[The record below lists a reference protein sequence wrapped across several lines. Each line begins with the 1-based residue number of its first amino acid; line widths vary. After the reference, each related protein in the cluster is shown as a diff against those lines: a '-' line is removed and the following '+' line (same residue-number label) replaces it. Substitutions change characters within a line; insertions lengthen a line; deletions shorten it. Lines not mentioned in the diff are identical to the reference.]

1 MVKQRMG
8 HDMETKKEHRR
19 NSRSF
24 AFARI
29 SSVALAAIVFGA
41 VACSDDTTESVEDDA
56 RSLITDAVEVADD
69 ASENAVELAA
79 RLFAT
84 EQASQ
89 EFADVGQP
97 IDGDLTCVADATSD
111 LTAVDI
117 SCSGTTE
124 GGARAEMTGMTSE
137 FPGASFNEL
146 DGDFAGTVDGT
157 EVFRTERLGG

>member
-1 MVKQRMG
+1 
-8 HDMETKKEHRR
+8 METNNMETRR
-19 NSRSF
+19 VQRGHADRGTTF
-24 AFARI
+24 GRI
-29 SSVALAAIVFGA
+29 PRIGLAILVFGA
-41 VACSDDTTESVEDDA
+41 AACSDDTTESVEDDV
-56 RSLITDAVEVADD
+56 RSAITNAVGVVDD

-79 RLFAT
+79 RLFAG

-89 EFADVGQP
+89 EFAAVGHP

-117 SCSGTTE
+117 SCSGTTAE
-124 GGARAEMTGMTSE
+124 GAQADMTGTTSE

-146 DGDFAGTVDGT
+146 DGDFVGTVDGT